1 VLQHLYVRGTILM
14 AIFHNL
20 LRLMAVIFAC
30 VFGTATVA
38 AAEIRMDSSF
48 GTTKGIVLEGK
59 IEAGDFDK
67 FKNFILNGNNA
78 VELYLASPGGN
89 LGEAIKIGLLV
100 RMLKLSTVVPSKTL
114 TNQSRNMVVERHNL
128 KDPTKDYMCASACFF
143 IFVAGI
149 HRSSDN
155 FGPVILGIHR
165 PSISDSDL
173 KRLSRDQATAADDQA
188 RTTVERYLAVMGVPA
203 RYAENMYSVPYGKI
217 RWIRNDE
224 FETDFNGF
232 VPELKDWV
240 KTRCGDHRDLNA
252 SMDDTLKKENGTE
265 ADCERNIQNE
275 LALRAY
281 GDVLKE
287 KNINTPRSMLEGIS
301 PPSPR

>member
-1 VLQHLYVRGTILM
+1 M